1 MRAFAL
7 LLSCLTLSA
16 APHPLA
22 DKVAPG
28 ATLTLEF
35 PALAPDRQGRTAACE
50 VRIPAGYVAAKKIPL
65 VAWLAGGEGG
75 RSPSAGFLPPGDFIL
90 VGLPY
95 PKGAAN
101 PAYPPMVG
109 DFSKI
114 WAYHRTMLQD
124 VHRLLPNIDR
134 RSSILAGFSNG
145 GHAIDGMLRTRIG
158 PAPTDGKPTGTILI
172 QGAVMPKPPYTDPDS
187 ADGAKGNRLLLV
199 EGSVGFTVSEAFGI
213 FIAADGG
220 GNDYTSIG
228 QMHAL
233 KGHYAYVC
241 WGEKSPNRRNGE
253 TFARALKGKGAAVT
267 ASEMKGVGHAF
278 PESEQAKVREWLT
291 KVALP
296 GCAAVK

>member
-7 LLSCLTLSA
+7 LASCLTLSA

-22 DKVAPG
+22 HKVMPG
-28 ATLTLEF
+28 TALTLEF
-35 PALAPDRQGRTAACE
+35 PDLAPDRRGRTASCE
-50 VRIPAGYVAAKKIPL
+50 VRIPAGYDAGRKFPL

-75 RSPSAGFLPPGDFIL
+75 STPASGFLPPGDFIL

-109 DFSKI
+109 DFAKI
-114 WAYHRTMLQD
+114 WAYHRTMLED
-124 VHRLLPNIDR
+124 VHRLLPNVER
-134 RSSILAGFSNG
+134 RSSILGGFSNG
-145 GHAIDGMLRTRIG
+145 GHAIDGMLRARFEG
-158 PAPTDGKPTGTILI
+158 PRPSDH
-172 QGAVMPKPPYTDPDS
+172 
-187 ADGAKGNRLLLV
+187 
-199 EGSVGFTVSEAFGI
+199 FGI

-220 GNDYTSIG
+220 GNNYTSIG
-228 QMHAL
+228 PMQPL
-233 KGHYAYVC
+233 KGLYAYVC
-241 WGEKSPNRRNGE
+241 WGEKSPNRPNGG
-253 TFARALKGKGAAVT
+253 TFAKALEAKGAAVT

-278 PESEQAKVREWLT
+278 PESEQAKVREWLA